1 MMVQTIAEAHGGSV
15 SVESSESEGTIFTLD
30 ILCDVRQKLPP
41 QADAD
46 REDMPK
52 PLPARTIRTRSLESN
67 Q

>member
-1 MMVQTIAEAHGGSV
+1 V

-46 REDMPK
+46 REDLPK
-52 PLPARTIRTRSLESN
+52 PLPARTVRTRSLESN